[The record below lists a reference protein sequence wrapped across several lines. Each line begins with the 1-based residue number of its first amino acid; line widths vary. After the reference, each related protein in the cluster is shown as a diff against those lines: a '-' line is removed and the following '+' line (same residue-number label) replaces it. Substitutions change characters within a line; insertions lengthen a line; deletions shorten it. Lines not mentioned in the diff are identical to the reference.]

1 MVKKRLQQFNGTS
14 LNLLVV
20 AARCVRRWIE
30 TRRSFYLFSCFTL
43 FFFFFVFFFA
53 ERSCWWFSQA
63 PARLRAWARRAS
75 IGAHQKGRNGI
86 RLASAAEMQ
95 IAAAIFRGDLID
107 QDAVKEGAQ
116 QTREAA

>member
-1 MVKKRLQQFNGTS
+1 MDRDTQIVLFIF
-14 LNLLVV
+14 LFHLV
-20 AARCVRRWIE
+20 
-30 TRRSFYLFSCFTL
+30 
-43 FFFFFVFFFA
+43 FFFCFFFA
-53 ERSCWWFSQA
+53 ERACWGFSQA